1 MRIGVIFGG
10 KSEEHEVSR
19 NSARNVLKALA
30 GTEHELLKAGIT
42 KEGRWYVTEASPD
55 EIADGSWE
63 QHPSN
68 RQAVVP
74 SDPVVHGFLIFDE
87 KDHARPYR
95 VDCIFPVLHGDY
107 GEDGRI
113 QGVFEMADIP
123 YVGPDVKAS
132 ANCMDK
138 SVTKKL
144 AAATGVTQA
153 RYAVLKRREFLRDP
167 EGTLAKAVDSLGG
180 EFPVFVK
187 PSSAGSSVGAS
198 KVKTKEDL
206 EAAVREAFRH
216 DSKVLVE
223 ELITGR
229 ELEVAVLGNHE
240 PEASCVGEILAA
252 GEFYDYDA
260 KYNNPDSQTRIVDDL
275 PEEVLNE
282 IRSWAVRLYKAL
294 ECRGMSRVDFFYS
307 DDGRIVF
314 NEINTLPGF
323 TNISMYPKLWEA
335 MGVSQTELVER
346 LIALAVEE

>member
-10 KSEEHEVSR
+10 KSDEHEVSR
-19 NSARNVLKALA
+19 SSARNVLRAFADTRHEILA
-30 GTEHELLKAGIT
+30 VGIT
-42 KEGRWYVTEASPD
+42 KEGRWYATEASPD

-63 QHPSN
+63 RHPSN
-68 RQAVVP
+68 RQTTIP
-74 SDPVVHGFLIFDE
+74 SDPVAHGFLIFDSA
-87 KDHARPYR
+87 DHAELYR

-107 GEDGRI
+107 GEDGKI
-113 QGVFEMADIP
+113 QGVFEMAGIP

-153 RYAVLKRREFLRDP
+153 LYCVLKRGEYDRNP
-167 EGTLAKAVDSLGG
+167 ERALERAAAVCGG
-180 EFPVFVK
+180 KFPLFAK

-198 KVKTKEDL
+198 RVTSREDL
-206 EAAVREAFRH
+206 RRAVEEAFRY
-216 DSKVLVE
+216 DDKVLVE
-223 ELITGR
+223 EMITGR
-229 ELEVAVLGNHE
+229 EIEVAVLGNDR
-240 PEASCVGEILAA
+240 PEASCVGEILTA
-252 GEFYDYDA
+252 GEFYDYDS
-260 KYNNPDSQTRIVDDL
+260 KYNNPASQTRVIDDL
-275 PEEVLNE
+275 PEDVLNE
-282 IRSWAVRLYKAL
+282 VRNWAVRIYLAM

-335 MGVSQTELVER
+335 MGMSQTQLVER
-346 LIALAVEE
+346 LVELALE